1 MNIEEVGMEREIVDT
16 DKAPAAVGPYS
27 QAVVVGR
34 FVFASGQIA
43 IDPQTGELIRG
54 GIVEQTRQVL
64 RNLAAVLETAGS
76 SMDQVVKATVFLSDM
91 PDFQNMNR
99 VYEEFFP
106 SAPPARST
114 VEVGSLP
121 LGALIE
127 IEAIA
132 VK

>member
-1 MNIEEVGMEREIVDT
+1 MEREIIQA
-16 DKAPAAVGPYS
+16 DKAPTAVGPYS